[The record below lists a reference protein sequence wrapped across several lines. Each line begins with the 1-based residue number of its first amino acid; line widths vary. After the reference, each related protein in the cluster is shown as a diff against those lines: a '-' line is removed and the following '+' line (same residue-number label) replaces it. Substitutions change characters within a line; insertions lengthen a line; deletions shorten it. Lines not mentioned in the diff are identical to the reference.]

1 MTRRSVEV
9 VERKRAASRGGDGA
23 LSFVVV
29 CASPSVTPTLRV
41 HRHRAT
47 QRLLSRCA
55 PSFRGRRP
63 RPFEFTRP
71 PPGHGRGPRCVSS
84 GTFTVDLVGR
94 PSTSPRFQPSWCS
107 HALRWT
113 PSCHLAAHY
122 RSVGEVDNRLVFSL
136 AVALPHYFHDG
147 CRVSEGERTFRVT
160 SLARSLLWQ
169 RWGRQRSF

>member
-84 GTFTVDLVGR
+84 GTFRRPGGQAFYVSTLPTQLVLTRPPLDSFLSPCCALQKCGR
-94 PSTSPRFQPSWCS
+94 SGQSTCF
-107 HALRWT
+107 
-113 PSCHLAAHY
+113 
-122 RSVGEVDNRLVFSL
+122 
-136 AVALPHYFHDG
+136 
-147 CRVSEGERTFRVT
+147 
-160 SLARSLLWQ
+160 LARRRLASLLS
-169 RWGRQRSF
+169 RWVPSE